1 MATTKF
7 YLDLRGKAKDGKG
20 SILITI
26 YHNTSTST
34 IATGIRV
41 LPSEWNGRSIVKVPG
56 CEALNATLLKKKSNL
71 DKQIAL
77 LSLDDGFEM
86 MTATQVKRAILED
99 KPRRNRGHLVSDVF
113 DEYMNSS
120 QLKEGTKEIYR
131 TTLKKIVDYSGDI
144 TLESINLKWLRQFEK
159 HLSES
164 QGVNGRAIYLRALRA
179 ICNYAV
185 NTGILSVYPFQN
197 FQVKQEETRKRNI
210 SVDTLRHFYSFK
222 TTRQK
227 AYYRD
232 YFFLM
237 FYFIGINVKDLLLAK
252 KIQVSR
258 GRFEYIREKTGKKY
272 SIKIEPEAQEL
283 LDKYAGKGEYL
294 LEAMDHCLHHK
305 SFMHMMNDA
314 LKTIG
319 TKTEE
324 IIPNEEDL
332 FGEPEVITKIEPIIP
347 GITSY
352 FARHTWATLAYE
364 LGISFDIIS
373 QALGHSFANRTTL
386 IYVKQDQQKV
396 DEANRKVIDYLHST
410 RVT

>member
-26 YHNTSTST
+26 YHNTSTAT
-34 IATGIRV
+34 VATGIRV
-41 LPSEWNGRSIVKVPG
+41 LPSEWNGQSIVKVPG

-86 MTATQVKRAILED
+86 MTATQVKKAILDD

-144 TLESINLKWLRQFEK
+144 TIESINLKWLRQFEK

-222 TTRQK
+222 TTRQN

-252 KIQVSR
+252 KTQVSN

-272 SIKIEPEAQEL
+272 SIRIEPEAQEL
-283 LDKYAGKGEYL
+283 LDKYAGKDEYL
-294 LEAMDHCLHHK
+294 LEAMDHCQHHK
-305 SFMHMMNDA
+305 SFMHMMNDS

-319 TKTEE
+319 TKVEE
-324 IIPNEEDL
+324 IIPNENDL
-332 FGEPEVITKIEPIIP
+332 FGEPEVITKIEPVIP
-347 GITSY
+347 GVTSY

-396 DEANRKVIDYLHST
+396 DEANRKVIDYLHDI